1 MNMRNA
7 LIICLLCLIVLPL
20 GAESPP
26 PTDAEVKVAIQSIL
40 VAAAASVAGNGMS
53 PPVFF
58 PESIYVSDPFYTTIN
73 LSMSQADV
81 GVLRQVI
88 LDTPLPETPPQ
99 MGFFSALIR
108 SAVPLIP
115 DQKTLLAYLQAQG
128 LKSKEVLMSGEVL
141 VFRTAENYPFR
152 YEGSGKVTV
161 WGSRFSQKIDMHFS
175 FRMPLEGPDASAIV
189 PLVVEANGNDYVHV
203 ARQLFPP
210 PVRDPARPSF

>member
-1 MNMRNA
+1 MNMRKA
-7 LIICLLCLIVLPL
+7 LIIWLLCLVVLPL
-20 GAESPP
+20 GAKAPP

-40 VAAAASVAGNGMS
+40 VAAAASVAGNGMN
-53 PPVFF
+53 PPIFF

-88 LDTPLPETPPQ
+88 LDAPQPQTPPQ

-115 DQKTLLAYLQAQG
+115 DQKSLLAHLQAQG
-128 LKSKEVLMSGEVL
+128 LKKDEVFMSGEVL
-141 VFRTAENYPFR
+141 VIRTAENYPFR
-152 YEGSGKVTV
+152 YEGSGAITV
-161 WGSRFSQKIDMHFS
+161 WGSRFSQKIDLRFS
-175 FRMPLEGPDASAIV
+175 FHMPLEGPDASAIV
-189 PLVVEANGNDYVHV
+189 PLLVQANGYDYVHV

-210 PVRDPARPSF
+210 PQRTPARTTF